1 MKLIINADD
10 FGFTRAINYGII
22 DAHNL
27 GVLTS
32 TTLMVTMPAF
42 EHAVDLS
49 KKHLR
54 SELACILI

>member
-1 MKLIINADD
+1 MKLIMNADD
-10 FGFTRAINYGII
+10 FGFTRAINYGIF

-49 KKHLR
+49 K
-54 SELACILI
+54 